1 MKRAAGAKESLAV
14 RGGPARRSWRCRPGP
29 AVAAVE
35 WKALP
40 GDQAARVRLTALP
53 LPP

>member
-1 MKRAAGAKESLAV
+1 MKRVAGAKESLAV
-14 RGGPARRSWRCRPGP
+14 RGGPARRSWQCHPGP

-40 GDQAARVRLTALP
+40 GDQAARVRLTVLP

>member
-14 RGGPARRSWRCRPGP
+14 SGGPARRSWLCRPGP
-29 AVAAVE
+29 AAAAVE

-40 GDQAARVRLTALP
+40 GDQAAQVRLTALP

>member
-1 MKRAAGAKESLAV
+1 MKRVAGAKESLAV

-40 GDQAARVRLTALP
+40 GDQAAQVRLTALP